1 MARRSE
7 HTQEELREMVLN
19 AAESILVED
28 GIAALKVRNIAMD
41 FGFTIGSIYMVFH
54 NMADL
59 NLHLKARTL
68 DNIAADLQGID
79 QRFAVAEECLLELAK
94 AYLAYAHANYNRWQ
108 MLFEHRSRNEDLYP
122 EWYLEKVAQIF
133 RLVERQFQRLKPEAS
148 QPEVARA
155 ARALWSGVHGICY
168 LSFSGSLDVAQVDDV
183 EATVVLLTQSFLR
196 GWQS

>member
-1 MARRSE
+1 
-7 HTQEELREMVLN
+7 MVLN

-41 FGFTIGSIYMVFH
+41 IGYTIGSIYMVFH

-68 DNIAADLQGID
+68 DNIAADLQQVD
-79 QRFAVAEECLLELAK
+79 KSLAAEQCLLELAK
-94 AYLAYAHANYNRWQ
+94 AYLSYAHANYNRWQ
-108 MLFEHRSRNEDLYP
+108 MLFEHRSKNEDANP

-133 RLVERQFQRLKPEAS
+133 RLVELQFQRLKPEAS
-148 QPEVARA
+148 PLEVARA

-183 EATVVLLTQSFLR
+183 EATVVLLTQSFIR